1 MKSSTVC
8 GRTLMLL
15 LVAVP
20 ALAQHH
26 MSNWVYRSAMD
37 TTVVPCWTDS
47 LTMISLPPSSMSM
60 MMPASMFM
68 RIDRMPFDSLII
80 PHDST
85 YMGWYRIMVGSDST
99 TFDMMNSDSTYGSH
113 NMMQFMMSMKCQFHW
128 DSLMADSAHR
138 HWHPTGIKG
147 WNGSTWSTVT
157 GASISGSIVSC
168 QSSQS
173 YSAIAF
179 VGASSVTTVIGQDR
193 GPTELRL
200 MQNYPNP
207 FNPST
212 SIEFTL
218 PRTTYVRLDVY
229 NTLAER
235 VATLVNGIEQAGLHS
250 VRLDASA
257 LPSGVYFY
265 RLTSGELVQTNKMTL
280 VK

>member
-1 MKSSTVC
+1 
-8 GRTLMLL
+8 
-15 LVAVP
+15 
-20 ALAQHH
+20 
-26 MSNWVYRSAMD
+26 
-37 TTVVPCWTDS
+37 
-47 LTMISLPPSSMSM
+47 
-60 MMPASMFM
+60 
-68 RIDRMPFDSLII
+68 
-80 PHDST
+80 
-85 YMGWYRIMVGSDST
+85 
-99 TFDMMNSDSTYGSH
+99 
-113 NMMQFMMSMKCQFHW
+113 
-128 DSLMADSAHR
+128 
-138 HWHPTGIKG
+138 
-147 WNGSTWSTVT
+147 
-157 GASISGSIVSC
+157 
-168 QSSQS
+168 
-173 YSAIAF
+173 
-179 VGASSVTTVIGQDR
+179 
-193 GPTELRL
+193 